1 MSRRILGVVRYDLG
15 VAVRN
20 GEQLLLVLG
29 IPVLLLVFFAN
40 VDVLPTGDGEP
51 IDFLAPGVLALAVM
65 STAMT
70 NLAIGLGFD
79 REYGFLVRLGVT
91 PLRRGEL
98 LAGKVLLVLVQLAV
112 QLVVLLPASAA
123 LGWDPDWSGL
133 STLLGATVLGAV
145 AFGAVGFLL
154 AGSFRGL
161 LVLAAANAL
170 YVVLLLVGGMVI
182 DLAELP
188 SAIAN
193 VAELLPPAA
202 LAELFR
208 DAFGG
213 AEGDVARAWTVLA
226 VWASL
231 APLVAARAFRWAP
244 TRA

>member
-1 MSRRILGVVRYDLG
+1 MTRRVLGILRYDLG

-51 IDFLAPGVLALAVM
+51 IDFLAPGVLALAVL

-98 LAGKVLLVLVQLAV
+98 LVGKVLLVMVQLAV
-112 QLVVLLPASAA
+112 QLAVLLPVSLA
-123 LGWDPDWSGL
+123 LGWSPDWSGL
-133 STLLGATVLGAV
+133 ATLLGATVLGAV
-145 AFGAVGFLL
+145 AFGAIGFLL
-154 AGSFRGL
+154 AGALRGL

-188 SAIAN
+188 SAIAS

-208 DAFGG
+208 EAFGG
-213 AEGDVARAWTVLA
+213 VEADTGRSWAVLA
-226 VWASL
+226 VWAVL

-244 TRA
+244 ARA